1 METIRPLWSSLYHLS
16 NVVNK
21 EWVIMGDFN
30 SVLESDDKLNGL
42 PISNAKTQDFG
53 NLLDTTDLIKVRG
66 IEAFY
71 TWSNKR
77 QGDDRIFNKIDRC
90 ICNAEWYAQHA
101 NITFGIKN
109 QSISDHNP
117 LMIYFNQSSQQGG
130 KPFTFFNHLIDHPDF
145 HEIVTVA
152 WRKRGMTITL
162 AEI

>member
-77 QGDDRIFNKIDRC
+77 QGDDRIFSKIDRC

-109 QSISDHNP
+109 QSYI
-117 LMIYFNQSSQQGG
+117 
-130 KPFTFFNHLIDHPDF
+130 
-145 HEIVTVA
+145 
-152 WRKRGMTITL
+152 
-162 AEI
+162 